1 MRRLTLKQHI
11 VYTNQSGFIIE
22 LDIVPG
28 FNHAVTV
35 LKPDGESYTVPFD
48 WFHAERARKYAATL
62 ACMAGATRVA

>member
-1 MRRLTLKQHI
+1 MKQHI
-11 VYTNQSGFIIE
+11 VYTNQNGFLIE

-35 LKPDGESYTVPFD
+35 MKPDGESYTVPFD

-62 ACMAGATRVA
+62 ASMAGATRVA